1 MFVAIVRFILGFI
14 AAVFV
19 AGLVQVLFVAGLDG
33 IRSGFVESFGLLA
46 LLAAT
51 QSAVFAFPF
60 AVLAV
65 VVAAGLGVR
74 GLWFYAG
81 CGLLIGLGG
90 FFAQHVGESGPLT
103 IFNRYALAA
112 YAVSGLAAG
121 LVYWLAGVA
130 KAVPRGPTPERSQP
144 EPGPQ

>member
-14 AAVFV
+14 AAALI

-33 IRSGFVESFGLLA
+33 LRAGAPGSMESLGLLV

-65 VVAAGLGVR
+65 IVAGWLGLR
-74 GLWFYAG
+74 GRWFYVGA
-81 CGLLIGLGG
+81 GLLIGLGG

-103 IFNRYALAA
+103 ILNRYALSA

-121 LVYWLAGVA
+121 YVYWMAGVA
-130 KAVPRGPTPERSQP
+130 KRARRQAPA
-144 EPGPQ
+144 PQSEAG